1 MSYADANAIA
11 KSAIP
16 VIDMAPLHDGTVA
29 GARQV
34 ARQLLDAA
42 ETVGFFYVSNHGLP
56 ADLLARTD
64 AIARRFFSLPL
75 EQKQRVKVTPWHRG
89 YIKIG
94 EAKMYDTAK
103 PDLKES
109 FIWGMELDGDAAATG
124 AEHSLRGPNQWPAFL
139 PEMRTT
145 LNEFFVAANRCG
157 RVLFRAFAAGL
168 SLELDHFTQQFDR
181 PITRGALIFY
191 PPQQPDLTEDQFGV
205 APHTDYGCLTL
216 LYQDPI
222 GGLQVQGRNGEWV
235 VAHPIEDTLVVNIGD
250 LMARW
255 TNNQFRSTPHRVI
268 NRSGRQRLSIGIFVD
283 PNYETEVVPIC
294 RNGEAALF
302 DPVACGDYIVSRY
315 DASFAYRHKKNTGNE
330 NNTGNRNGTT

>member
-1 MSYADANAIA
+1 MSYADAKAIA

-16 VIDMAPLHDGTVA
+16 VIDMAPLHDGTID
-29 GARQV
+29 GARHV
-34 ARQLLDAA
+34 ARQLLNAA
-42 ETVGFFYVSNHGLP
+42 ETLGFFYVCNHGLP
-56 ADLLARTD
+56 KDLIARTD
-64 AIARRFFSLPL
+64 AVARRFFSLPL
-75 EQKQRVKVTPWHRG
+75 EQKQQVKVTPWHRG
-89 YIKIG
+89 YIRIG
-94 EAKMYDTAK
+94 EAKMYETAK

-109 FIWGMELDGDAAATG
+109 FIWGMELDHEAAQNG
-124 AEHSLRGPNQWPAFL
+124 AAHSLRGPNQWPEFPA
-139 PEMRTT
+139 EMRPT
-145 LNEFFVAANRCG
+145 LNEFFNAANQCG

-168 SLELDHFTQQFDR
+168 GLDLDHFTQQFDR

-191 PPQQPDLTEDQFGV
+191 PPQQPDLTEGQFGV

-235 VAHPIEDTLVVNIGD
+235 VAHPIEETLVVNIGD

-255 TNNQFRSTPHRVI
+255 TNNQFKSTPHRVI

-294 RNGEAALF
+294 RDREAPLF
-302 DPVACGDYIVSRY
+302 APVACGDYIVSRY
-315 DASFAYRHKKNTGNE
+315 DASFAYRNKTNTGNK
-330 NNTGNRNGTT
+330 NGTP